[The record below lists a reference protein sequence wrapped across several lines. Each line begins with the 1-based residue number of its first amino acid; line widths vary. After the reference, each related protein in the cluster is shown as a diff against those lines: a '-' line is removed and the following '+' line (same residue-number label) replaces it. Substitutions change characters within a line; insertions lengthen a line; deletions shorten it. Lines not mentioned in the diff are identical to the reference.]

1 MGSTRVSEVAGIMSI
16 GQGGQTLTGTKE
28 GDLKVQFAEVMSQM
42 TTQVGGGYNYG
53 GQNSRQD
60 VAAVT
65 GNSSV
70 ADDYERYQNAA
81 GSIKDNSA
89 GKTDIQS
96 ENADEK
102 LAAFDEDVRQVLK
115 DKLGVTDEEI
125 ADAMQK
131 LGLTVADLIQPNQLA
146 QLTAELTGCEN
157 VGELLCNSSFM
168 EIVNEIGELSQNLL
182 DELGMTPQ
190 MFTEMAAA
198 TDTNVNAEQLPADI
212 QVPENDNAVQTAADA
227 VPEQMISDAK
237 DDKTVQ
243 TVLNADEVET
253 QKPEDNIVLQ
263 KEVADNVKDTDDV
276 NDGLMPEKTE
286 EPDVKTESDKG
297 QRQAVKMIWECI
309 GSDSICESGTC
320 GRSGSSKTPENV
332 PEFSRQLDTLDLIR
346 QVTEFTK
353 ITVREAQTTM
363 EMQLNPEHLG
373 KIYIEVTTKEGN
385 VSAHIMTQNELVKE
399 ALEAQMA
406 ELKQSMNQAGVK
418 VDAVEVTVGSH
429 EFEKNLEQN
438 AKQEERQAEEQEKA
452 SPKTR
457 RINLDELDEL
467 SGVMSEEEAL
477 VAQIMAD
484 HGNSVDYTA

>member
-146 QLTAELTGCEN
+146 QCGFFRN
-157 VGELLCNSSFM
+157 DPGIIFY
-168 EIVNEIGELSQNLL
+168 IGRSRHRRNQ
-182 DELGMTPQ
+182 
-190 MFTEMAAA
+190 
-198 TDTNVNAEQLPADI
+198 
-212 QVPENDNAVQTAADA
+212 
-227 VPEQMISDAK
+227 
-237 DDKTVQ
+237 
-243 TVLNADEVET
+243 
-253 QKPEDNIVLQ
+253 
-263 KEVADNVKDTDDV
+263 VADK
-276 NDGLMPEKTE
+276 L
-286 EPDVKTESDKG
+286 
-297 QRQAVKMIWECI
+297 
-309 GSDSICESGTC
+309 
-320 GRSGSSKTPENV
+320 
-332 PEFSRQLDTLDLIR
+332 
-346 QVTEFTK
+346 
-353 ITVREAQTTM
+353 QT
-363 EMQLNPEHLG
+363 
-373 KIYIEVTTKEGN
+373 
-385 VSAHIMTQNELVKE
+385 
-399 ALEAQMA
+399 
-406 ELKQSMNQAGVK
+406 
-418 VDAVEVTVGSH
+418 
-429 EFEKNLEQN
+429 
-438 AKQEERQAEEQEKA
+438 
-452 SPKTR
+452 
-457 RINLDELDEL
+457 
-467 SGVMSEEEAL
+467 
-477 VAQIMAD
+477 
-484 HGNSVDYTA
+484 